1 MSANIRAY
9 EDHLEYLP
17 KKEKKAVDQLLDTEE
32 EDKVPMMIVKQ
43 VDRNKMY
50 EEEENHT
57 RSRMRRKP

>member
-9 EDHLEYLP
+9 EDHFEYLP
-17 KKEKKAVDQLLDTEE
+17 EKEKKAVKQLLDAEE

-57 RSRMRRKP
+57 ISRMRRKP